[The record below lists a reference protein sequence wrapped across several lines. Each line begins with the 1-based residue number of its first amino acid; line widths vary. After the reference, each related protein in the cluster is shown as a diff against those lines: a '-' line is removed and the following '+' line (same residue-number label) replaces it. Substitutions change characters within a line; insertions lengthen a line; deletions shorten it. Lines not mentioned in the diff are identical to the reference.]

1 MTKISVCVLVS
12 ELRQGKKTKLNSKM
26 INVKIMHGNDS
37 EMKACISGRSER
49 IGFYLT
55 EGSKSSGAF
64 FCCGNLFLRFVE
76 AICKPA
82 K

>member
-1 MTKISVCVLVS
+1 
-12 ELRQGKKTKLNSKM
+12 M
-26 INVKIMHGNDS
+26 INVKIMRRNDS

-55 EGSKSSGAF
+55 EGSKSSGTF
-64 FCCGNLFLRFVE
+64 FFRGNSFLPIAE